1 MKTTTNTKNTPNKM
15 LFLGC
20 FIALVTTAFGFITRV
35 FLVDTWSVAFDLDP
49 AQAGRL
55 MGIGIWPFFVAIIFF
70 SLLIDKIGYKI
81 AMIVAFVGHMSWGI
95 MGYLAYQQLQAGNI
109 DSAYNLLYWGSLIFA
124 LGNGTVESFINPV
137 VATMFH
143 KNKTKWLNILHAAW
157 PGGLVIAG
165 IIVIGMGDVDWWIK
179 LVIIVVPT
187 LVYFLILIKQKFPPN
202 ERVAAGVTYKEMLQE
217 FGIGGAALV
226 SFLVVLQLTDFFQPG
241 PEDYVMKYGFIS
253 IGILMVGIFG
263 WYVKTI
269 GRPILLFLCF
279 IIMPLATTELGTD
292 SWIQSIMQGIA
303 SEKGFDAGWVL
314 VYTSII
320 MLVLRL
326 SAGSILHKV
335 SPLMLLTISCLLA
348 IFGLYALSMATG
360 WYIFLAA
367 TLYGLGKTFFWPTT
381 LGVVAE
387 QTPRGGALTLNAVS
401 GIGMLTVGM
410 LGAPIIGAFQ
420 SNSQIEELQTS
431 QELVQIAPS
440 SILVEGRI
448 TLPLEDETIYSIID
462 YQTINELELD
472 TKLSI
477 SEDSNRI
484 TAVVADLKTK
494 GTQQALAKVII
505 FPVIMLVCY
514 LMLIFYFRSKG
525 GYRPVELEENSN

>member
-1 MKTTTNTKNTPNKM
+1 MKNIQP
-15 LFLGC
+15 
-20 FIALVTTAFGFITRV
+20 FGFVTRV

-49 AQAGRL
+49 AQAGKL

-70 SLLIDKIGYKI
+70 SLLIDRIGYKI
-81 AMIVAFVGHMSWGI
+81 AMIVAFIGHMSWGI

-109 DSAYNLLYWGSLIFA
+109 DSAYQLLYWGSLIFA
-124 LGNGTVESFINPV
+124 LGNGTVEAFINPV

-165 IIVIGMGDVDWWIK
+165 IIVIAMGNVDWWIK
-179 LVIIVVPT
+179 LVIIIVPT

-226 SFLVVLQLTDFFQPG
+226 SFLVVLQLNDFFQPG
-241 PEDYVMKYGFIS
+241 PDDFVMRYGFIS
-253 IGILMVGIFG
+253 IGILMVTIFG
-263 WYVKTI
+263 WYVKTL

-279 IIMPLATTELGTD
+279 IIMPLATAELGTD

-314 VYTSII
+314 VYTSLI

-326 SAGSILHKV
+326 FAGSILHRT
-335 SPLMLLTISCLLA
+335 SPLMLLVISCVLA
-348 IFGLYALSMATG
+348 ILGLYTLSMATG
-360 WYIFLAA
+360 WYIFIAA

-420 SNSQIEELQTS
+420 SNAQIERLQSS
-431 QELVQIAPS
+431 QELAQIAPS
-440 SILVEGRI
+440 SMLVDGKVK
-448 TLPLEDETIYSIID
+448 LPLEDETIYSIIG
-462 YQTINELELD
+462 YQTINEIELS
-472 TKLSI
+472 TKVLK
-477 SEDSNRI
+477 SEKSNQIRE
-484 TAVVADLKTK
+484 VVADLKTK
-494 GTQQALAKVII
+494 GTQRALAKVII

-514 LMLIFYFRSKG
+514 LVLIFYFKSKG
-525 GYRPVELEENSN
+525 GYKPVELTE